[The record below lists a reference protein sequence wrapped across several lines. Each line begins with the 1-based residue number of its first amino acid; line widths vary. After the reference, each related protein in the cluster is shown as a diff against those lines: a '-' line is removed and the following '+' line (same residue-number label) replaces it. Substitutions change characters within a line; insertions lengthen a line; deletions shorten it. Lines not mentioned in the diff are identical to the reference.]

1 MNVGVPVAAGEA
13 GQASPLEATA
23 GTSPL
28 PLPSGAFPAQLAA
41 PPPELHPPLPAALVE
56 PTGTPPTA
64 AEPTGTPLSA
74 AEPGRPAGPS
84 QAQAQE
90 TGALPAA
97 GVVLAV
103 IARPGQESADLGAVL
118 SAFRLHGASLA
129 VLCLT
134 RGEGSEVNSTC
145 ERLEVIRPWELQ
157 VAAGLLGV
165 SSVTIADYPDGRLSC
180 VPPASLAE
188 HIRRTRRRTGA
199 DLLLVADPAAA
210 ADPDVVAVAQA
221 ACLAARRDALAVLAR
236 TMPGPGERWPIQ
248 LGREGPAVRRRQRRA
263 IGAHASQVSAH
274 AAGER
279 GPGTGTD
286 PDDRDG
292 CGDADPRAGRELV
305 RWLVP
310 PVTARPANGQ
320 SGG

>member
-1 MNVGVPVAAGEA
+1 MNMGVPVAAGEA
-13 GQASPLEATA
+13 GQASPPDAMA
-23 GTSPL
+23 GSNL
-28 PLPSGAFPAQLAA
+28 LCLPSGALPAQLAA
-41 PPPELHPPLPAALVE
+41 PPPELHPPLPAAPVE
-56 PTGTPPTA
+56 PR
-64 AEPTGTPLSA
+64 GTPLTTVG
-74 AEPGRPAGPS
+74 PDGPAGLT
-84 QAQAQE
+84 QAQAPE

-103 IARPGQESADLGAVL
+103 IARPGQESADLGAIL
-118 SAFRLHGASLA
+118 SAFRLHGAGLA

-165 SSVTIADYPDGRLSC
+165 SSVTIADYPDGRLGC

-210 ADPDVVAVAQA
+210 VADPDVVAVAQA
-221 ACLAARRDALAVLAR
+221 ACLAARQDALAVLAR
-236 TMPGPGERWPIQ
+236 TMPGPGERWHIQ
-248 LGREGPAVRRRQRRA
+248 LGQEGPAVRRRQRRA
-263 IGAHASQVSAH
+263 IGAHASQASAH
-274 AAGER
+274 AAR
-279 GPGTGTD
+279 DSGPGTSTD
-286 PDDRDG
+286 PDDHDV
-292 CGDADPRAGRELV
+292 CGDADPQAGRELV

-320 SGG
+320 FGG